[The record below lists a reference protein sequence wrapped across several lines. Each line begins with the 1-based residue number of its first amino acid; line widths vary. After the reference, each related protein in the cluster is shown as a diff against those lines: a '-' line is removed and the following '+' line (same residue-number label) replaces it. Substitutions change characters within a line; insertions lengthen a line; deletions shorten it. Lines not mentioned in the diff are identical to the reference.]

1 MLITSTTDA
10 ILESLRFN
18 GIGRYLERPLKSHP
32 GTFEWLFD
40 PSLCRH
46 KCERCAPQGSG
57 YPWISYRY
65 SACRCR
71 QIECEMREHVD
82 RLQQWLQSSN
92 DIFWIYGKAG
102 SGKSTLMKFLFEHE
116 QTRVHLDTW
125 AHGKVTIAA
134 SFFWSA
140 GSDLEKS
147 HVGLLRAL
155 LYQILDQHP
164 ELIQLIF
171 PERWAAVLRSPTQQK
186 PWTEKELTIA
196 LKLLSQAPTSSLRL
210 FFLIDGLDEFSG
222 DHQDLIESLQELNN
236 SPAIKICVSS
246 RPWIVFESAYGSDV
260 HCSMELH
267 DLTVR
272 DIDICIATRL
282 ESLHDHG
289 VLTGEELKVLGDEIR
304 TRAQG
309 VFLWVTLAIK
319 DLRRGIGKR
328 DSMFVLQERLANYP
342 SELHDFYQHILD
354 SIDPVYRIFTGRL
367 LLTMVSSVGPANVAC
382 LHLWTKCSLDS
393 DAVHDTRWCP
403 KSGPELHRLMEQ
415 GESCVRNWVGDLVN
429 PIPTHVSCA
438 SPDSCDCTVDR
449 FIGHTNL
456 SFSHRTV
463 YQFVQQKADDGTLAQ
478 MAEPGFNSLLAGLY
492 LSLGFSKYCKTIEEF
507 AQFIDYDLI
516 HLMNQYLFDHPA
528 RSRGTNTLPVEPT
541 MQIALAI
548 DLIGQQI
555 ARPLHW
561 THWTVNQLRKDEP
574 RSPLDCQHSTL
585 MSYILVADPASEVLV
600 GALLELQSHSI
611 TAGQR
616 RFLLESAFIPRLYID
631 YDRGAY
637 RWPQRIV
644 TELIKTLTDV
654 NEAVQRVKCSLD
666 YSIWQ
671 IFLLWLHDGFC
682 WGEDH
687 EGVDVFEMLQAFLS
701 YGADPCA
708 VVSCEDLK
716 PPDLYLERGCTLEGD
731 ATPISATELF
741 EHIKEHI
748 QDAVYLSSN
757 READLATIDCAQ
769 MLLADATQGSFQHQ

>member
-1 MLITSTTDA
+1 
-10 ILESLRFN
+10 
-18 GIGRYLERPLKSHP
+18 
-32 GTFEWLFD
+32 
-40 PSLCRH
+40 
-46 KCERCAPQGSG
+46 
-57 YPWISYRY
+57 
-65 SACRCR
+65 
-71 QIECEMREHVD
+71 MREHVD

-116 QTRVHLDTW
+116 QTRAHLDTW

-171 PERWAAVLRSPTQQK
+171 PERWTAVLRSPTHQK
-186 PWTEKELTIA
+186 PWTEKELLIA

-222 DHQDLIESLQELNN
+222 DHQDLIESLRELNN

-246 RPWIVFESAYGSDV
+246 RPWIVFESAYGSNLR
-260 HCSMELH
+260 CSMELH
-267 DLTVR
+267 DPTVR

-309 VFLWVTLAIK
+309 VFLWVTLSIK

-354 SIDPVYRIFTGRL
+354 SIDPVYRTFTGRL
-367 LLTMVSSVGPANVAC
+367 LLTMVSSVGPVDVAC
-382 LHLWTKCSLDS
+382 LHLWTKRSLDS

-403 KSGPELHRLMEQ
+403 KSGPDLHRLMEQ

-438 SPDSCDCTVDR
+438 SLDSCDCTVDR
-449 FIGHTNL
+449 FIVDSNL

-478 MAEPGFNSLLAGLY
+478 MAGPGFDPLLADMY
-492 LSLGFSKYCKTIEEF
+492 LSLGFSKYCNTSEKF
-507 AQFIDYDLI
+507 AQIIQCKLLWYYEQHFENDNALI
-516 HLMNQYLFDHPA
+516 VDPLIQ
-528 RSRGTNTLPVEPT
+528 V
-541 MQIALAI
+541 ALAL
-548 DLIGQQI
+548 DRTGQQI
-555 ARPLHW
+555 TRPLHC
-561 THWTVNQLRKDEP
+561 THWTINQLCKNEP
-574 RSPLDCQHSTL
+574 RSPMDCQHSTL
-585 MSYILVADPASEVLV
+585 MSYILSVNPKSKDVV
-600 GALLELQSHSI
+600 GALLDLQLHSM

-616 RFLLESAFIPRLYID
+616 RFLLESVFVPGLYIH
-631 YDRGAY
+631 YDDVDWQ
-637 RWPQRIV
+637 WPPEKIHVV
-644 TELIKTLTDV
+644 TELIRNLMDV
-654 NEAVQRVKCSLD
+654 NEPVRRVKCSLD

-671 IFLLWLHDGFC
+671 IFLLWLH
-682 WGEDH
+682 GEDCWTLCD
-687 EGVDVFEMLQAFLS
+687 EDVDIVVIVQAFLS

-708 VVSCEDLK
+708 VVSSKDLTVLK
-716 PPDLYLERGCTLEGD
+716 FEKENECTLDGD
-731 ATPISATELF
+731 AALISATELL
-741 EHIKEHI
+741 EDIKEHTKHI
-748 QDAVYLSSN
+748 LCLQANMEAEAVH
-757 READLATIDCAQ
+757 ATIECAQ
-769 MLLADATQGSFQHQ
+769 RLLANATQGSSRHR

>member
-1 MLITSTTDA
+1 
-10 ILESLRFN
+10 
-18 GIGRYLERPLKSHP
+18 
-32 GTFEWLFD
+32 
-40 PSLCRH
+40 
-46 KCERCAPQGSG
+46 
-57 YPWISYRY
+57 
-65 SACRCR
+65 
-71 QIECEMREHVD
+71 MREHVD

-171 PERWAAVLRSPTQQK
+171 PERWTAVLRSPTQQR
-186 PWTEKELTIA
+186 PWTEKEFTIA

-289 VLTGEELKVLGDEIR
+289 VLTGEELKALGDEIR

-328 DSMFVLQERLANYP
+328 DSMFVLQKRLANYS
-342 SELHDFYQHILD
+342 SELHGFYQHILD
-354 SIDPVYRIFTGRL
+354 SIDPVYRTFTGRL
-367 LLTMVSSVGPANVAC
+367 LLMMLSSSQELDVPC
-382 LHLWTKCSLDS
+382 LHLWTKHNLNS
-393 DAVHDTRWCP
+393 DAVHDTQWCP
-403 KSGPELHRLMEQ
+403 KSGPELHQLTDE
-415 GESCVRNWVGDLVN
+415 GETCARNWAGDLIG
-429 PIPTHVSCA
+429 PMITCISCA
-438 SPDSCDCTVDR
+438 SPDSCDCEVNMLLSNTE
-449 FIGHTNL
+449 L

-478 MAEPGFNSLLAGLY
+478 MAGPGFDPLLADLY

-507 AQFIDYDLI
+507 ALVVNCNLI
-516 HLMNQYLFDHPA
+516 GCMSLYPE
-528 RSRGTNTLPVEPT
+528 RVEDINAMSVKPIA
-541 MQIALAI
+541 QIALAY
-548 DLIGQQI
+548 DRIGQQI
-555 ARPLHW
+555 TRPLNW
-561 THWTVNQLRKDEP
+561 THWTINQLRKDEP
-574 RSPLDCQHSTL
+574 RSPLDCQHSTF
-585 MSYILVADPASEVLV
+585 MSYTLIATPRSEVLV
-600 GALLELQSHSI
+600 GALLELHSHSI

-616 RFLLESAFIPRLYID
+616 RFLLEYAFIPGLYITLD
-631 YDRGAY
+631 GYGY
-637 RWPQRIV
+637 HWPQRIV

-654 NEAVQRVKCSLD
+654 NEAVQRVKCSFD
-666 YSIWQ
+666 YSTWQ
-671 IFLLWLHDGFC
+671 IFLLWLHDQFHWALG
-682 WGEDH
+682 H
-687 EGVDVFEMLQAFLS
+687 EEVDVIEVLQAFLS

-708 VVSCEDLK
+708 VVSCEDLAN
-716 PPDLYLERGCTLEGD
+716 PEFDPERSCTLEGD
-731 ATPISATELF
+731 AALISATELF
-741 EHIKEHI
+741 EDIKKHI

-769 MLLADATQGSFQHQ
+769 RLLADATEGSFQHQ